1 MPNFPRLRG
10 MIAATF
16 TPMTETGDINYA
28 EIKPYADYI
37 ASTAIDGVFVN
48 GTTGEFSSLTVEER
62 KKILE
67 CWITAAAGRF
77 KVICLSLIHI

>member
-48 GTTGEFSSLTVEER
+48 GTTGDSHPSPSKNAR
-62 KKILE
+62 RYSN
-67 CWITAAAGRF
+67 AGLPPLPDGSR
-77 KVICLSLIHI
+77 